1 MKRVLHLLFI
11 SLFALTF
18 TSCENKEKQADKLT
32 EEFMRKNLNDPRSY
46 QLVERGRVDSLFSEF
61 RATDEAQY
69 MLDKVKQITDSAAR
83 YSESLKT
90 VPQAQKMLADGQRIL
105 EEYKKKQ
112 KKFKS
117 QFLGYAFKVSFRAKN
132 EHGALVRS
140 YVVFRLNPEMDK
152 LSIEDADM
160 NIFSLFASDAI
171 NDNMNKY

>member
-1 MKRVLHLLFI
+1 MKRVFHLLFI

-18 TSCENKEKQADKLT
+18 ASCENKEKQADKLT

-46 QLVERGRVDSLFSEF
+46 QLVERGKVDSLFSEF

-69 MLDKVKQITDSAAR
+69 MLDKVKQITDSA
-83 YSESLKT
+83 T
-90 VPQAQKMLADGQRIL
+90 QKMLADGQRIL

-112 KKFKS
+112 KAFKR
-117 QFLGYAFKVSFRAKN
+117 QFLGYAFKVSFRAMN

-152 LSIEDADM
+152 VSIEDADM
-160 NIFSLFASDAI
+160 NIFSIFASDAI
-171 NDNMNKY
+171 NDNMTKY

>member
-61 RATDEAQY
+61 RATNEAQY

-83 YSESLKT
+83 YSETVKT
-90 VPQAQKMLADGQRIL
+90 VPQA
-105 EEYKKKQ
+105 Q